1 MPCFKCKKKGIP
13 INCKYCNYD
22 FCSRCIILEIHNCKG
37 IEQKKDLE
45 LNQLNKKLEFTSNKK
60 FGLV

>member
-13 INCKYCNYD
+13 INCKYCNYG
-22 FCSRCIILEIHNCKG
+22 FCSRCIVLEIHNCEG
-37 IEQKKDLE
+37 IKHKKEKE
-45 LNQLNKKLEFTSNKK
+45 LNNKLEFVPDKK

>member
-1 MPCFKCKKKGIP
+1 MPCFRCKKKGIP
-13 INCKYCNYD
+13 INCKYCNCN

-37 IEQKKDLE
+37 IEHKKDLE
-45 LNQLNKKLEFTSNKK
+45 LNQLNKKLEFTSDKK

>member
-13 INCKYCNYD
+13 INSKYCNYD
-22 FCSRCIILEIHNCKG
+22 FCSRCIVLEIHNCEG
-37 IEQKKDLE
+37 IKQKKEKELKE
-45 LNQLNKKLEFTSNKK
+45 LNNKLEFVPDKK

>member
-13 INCKYCNYD
+13 INCKYCKYD
-22 FCSRCIILEIHNCKG
+22 FCSRCIVLEIHNCEG
-37 IEQKKDLE
+37 IKHKKEKELKE
-45 LNQLNKKLEFTSNKK
+45 LNNKLAFIPDKK